1 MIIAPQRITRT
12 RSPEIKIEKFGGVDY
27 STTSTL
33 IESYRASDMEN
44 MMLDTKGMLQQIPG
58 YRKAITGTVSAGT
71 TPVRLLSYD
80 RIADKY
86 IKVHG
91 GKIYT
96 FTPGGAEA
104 ELYTPVTDA
113 KMKDFVM
120 EGYRYFYNGTD
131 FLRWAG
137 TGSVATVEA
146 SAFIPTTIIARLPA
160 GGGTTLEAVNLIQ
173 PGRINSFIG
182 DGTTMAYQLDSI
194 DLDATL
200 VTATVGGVAKTET
213 TDFTVNRTTGIV
225 TFTAAPADGSG
236 VDNVVITFYKTVTGY
251 ANRIKNCTTHEMF
264 GIGNNQRI
272 FMTGNTNY
280 RNTDWYC
287 AMLDP
292 TYWPDTNY
300 TKVGSGQVAIKGYA
314 LQLGV
319 MHILKEDSQTETS
332 MWTRSTS
339 VATDGTLYFPIKPNN
354 TSVGCLA
361 TNSIMVIDDVPVT
374 LTGNGVYQ
382 IVATNIIDERGLKK
396 VSENIDP
403 VLLKEENLDKAES
416 FNHEGRYGIAVN
428 GNVYIIDYNNGGEC
442 YIWKGIPASCFMER
456 EKTLYFGDSASGNVY
471 AMNKLG
477 ETDNTN
483 LFDDKPIES
492 FWYSKMFSMERAN
505 YYKMID
511 SLAVTL
517 IPLSARSGLSIYYR
531 TNKKSEKLVKEI
543 VLTRF
548 DINNID
554 LNDFS
559 LLVSDLP
566 QTINREVNISDF
578 IYFQIIIK
586 NAIPGK
592 GLAVSN
598 ITIPYSFA
606 GQL

>member
-33 IESYRASDMEN
+33 IEPYRASDMEN

-58 YRKAITGTVSAGT
+58 FRKVITGTVSSGA
-71 TPVRLLSYD
+71 TPVRMLSYD
-80 RIADKY
+80 RTANKF
-86 IKVHG
+86 IKTHG
-91 GKIYT
+91 GKMYT
-96 FTPGGAEA
+96 FESGGEET
-104 ELYTPVTDA
+104 ELFSPVTDTR
-113 KMKDFVM
+113 MKDFVM
-120 EGYRYFYNGTD
+120 EGYRYFYNGTE
-131 FLRWAG
+131 FLRWNG
-137 TGSVATVEA
+137 TDAVEEVETK
-146 SAFIPTTIIARLPA
+146 AFIPTTVIARKPT
-160 GGGTTLEAVNLIQ
+160 GGGTVLEKVNLIQ

-182 DGTTMAYQLDSI
+182 DGSATAFQLDTNT
-194 DLDATL
+194 LDAKEL
-200 VTATVGGVAKTET
+200 KAVVVGVEMIEGTG
-213 TDFTVNRTTGIV
+213 FTVDRATGIV
-225 TFTAAPADGSG
+225 TFSAAPADGAG

-251 ANRIKNCTTHEMF
+251 ADRIKNCTTHEMF
-264 GIGNNQRI
+264 GVGNNQRI
-272 FMTGNTNY
+272 FLTGNSGF
-280 RNTDWYC
+280 RNMDWYC

-300 TKVGSGQVAIKGYA
+300 TKVGSDQISIKGYA
-314 LQLGV
+314 LQLGA
-319 MHILKEDSQTETS
+319 MHVLKEDSQKETS
-332 MWTRSTS
+332 MWTRSTM
-339 VATDGTLYFPIKPNN
+339 VGVDGTLFFPIKPNN

-361 TNSIMVIDDVPVT
+361 TNTIKSIDDVPVT

-492 FWYSKMFSMERAN
+492 FWYSKMFSMERSN

-517 IPLSARSGLSIYYR
+517 IPLSVRSGLSIYYR